1 MYYECKVPKSHRI
14 EQIIRT
20 FAVLK
25 KRNERFP
32 KFLEI
37 IFMSKHDPHIL
48 GTERIG
54 KLLLQYSIPAI
65 IGMTI
70 TSIYNIIDSIFI
82 GHGVGAIAIAG
93 LAVSFPLMNLV
104 IAFCTLV
111 SAGGSTI
118 ASIRLGQKDLKGATE
133 ILTHTLMLCIINSL
147 FFSILSFM
155 FLDNILIFFGASP
168 DTLPYARDFM
178 QVILIGTPISY
189 TMIGLNNVMRATG
202 YPKKAMLT
210 SMVTVLANIILAPIF
225 IFHFGWGMRGAAV
238 ATVISQFI
246 GMVWVVSHFIKK
258 DSTVHFE
265 GTIWKMKSRII
276 KSIFAIGMSPFL
288 MNVCACAIV
297 IIVNNSLQNYG
308 GDMAIGA
315 YGIINRLLT
324 LYVMIVLGLTMGMQ
338 PIVGYNFGAQKI
350 ERVKQTL
357 RLGIISGVII
367 TSSGFII
374 CELFP
379 HAVSAIFT
387 DSNELIDLAAS
398 GIRICVLVFPL
409 VGAQIVISNFFQSIG
424 KAKISIFL
432 SLTRQL
438 VYLLPCLLLFPKWFE
453 LKGVWISMPVSD
465 LLAFITATVILIIY
479 IKRVSKQPH
488 KVKS

>member
-1 MYYECKVPKSHRI
+1 
-14 EQIIRT
+14 
-20 FAVLK
+20 
-25 KRNERFP
+25 
-32 KFLEI
+32 
-37 IFMSKHDPHIL
+37 MSKNDPHIL
-48 GTERIG
+48 GQERIG

-82 GHGVGAIAIAG
+82 GHGVGPMAIAG

-104 IAFCTLV
+104 VAFCTLV

-133 ILTHTLMLCIINSL
+133 VLSHTLMLCITNSL
-147 FFSILSFM
+147 FFGILSFI
-155 FLDNILIFFGASP
+155 FLDEILTFFGASD
-168 DTLPYARDFM
+168 DTLPYARSFM
-178 QVILIGTPISY
+178 QVILLGTPITY
-189 TMIGLNNVMRATG
+189 TMIGLNNVMRASG

-210 SMVTVLANIILAPIF
+210 SMVSVVANIILAPIF
-225 IFHFGWGMRGAAV
+225 IFQFEWGMQGAAT

-246 GMVWVVSHFIKK
+246 GMVWVVSHFFNKE
-258 DSTVHFE
+258 STIHFE
-265 GTIWKMKSRII
+265 GSIWKMKRKIVE
-276 KSIFAIGMSPFL
+276 SIFAIGMSPFL
-288 MNVCACAIV
+288 MNVCACVIVV
-297 IIVNNSLQNYG
+297 IINNSLQKYG

-338 PIVGYNFGAQKI
+338 PIIGYNFGALKMD
-350 ERVKQTL
+350 RVKQTL

-367 TSSGFII
+367 TSSGFFI

-387 DSNELIDLAAS
+387 DSNELIDLAVE
-398 GIRICVLVFPL
+398 GIRIAVIMFPF
-409 VGAQIVISNFFQSIG
+409 VGAQIVIGNFFQSIG

-438 VYLLPCLLLFPKWFE
+438 LYLLPCLLFFPHLWG
-453 LKGVWISMPVSD
+453 LKGVWVSMPISD
-465 LLAFITATVILIIY
+465 ALAFITAVTSLMIY
-479 IKRVSKQPH
+479 IKKVSKQQL
-488 KVKS
+488 SA